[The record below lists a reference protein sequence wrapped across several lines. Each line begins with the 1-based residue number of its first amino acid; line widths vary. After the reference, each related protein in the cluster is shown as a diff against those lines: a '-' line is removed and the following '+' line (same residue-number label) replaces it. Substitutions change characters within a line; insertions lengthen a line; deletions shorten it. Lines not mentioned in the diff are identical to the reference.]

1 MYMSSKLYPD
11 YPVLIVD
18 DEEHVVASQ
27 EDVLKSHGISNLM
40 STMDSR
46 EVAGILSGNEV
57 ELVLLDL
64 FLMEYLSP
72 LGIVIQ
78 RLMTYI

>member
-1 MYMSSKLYPD
+1 MSAKHYPD

-18 DEEHVVASQ
+18 DEQHVVASQ

-40 STMDSR
+40 STTDSR
-46 EVAGILSGNEV
+46 DVASILSGNEM

-64 FLMEYLSP
+64 RM
-72 LGIVIQ
+72 
-78 RLMTYI
+78 